1 MSHWQPDSVLSRF
14 NAAPPGS
21 WQPLPAELYQVL
33 EIADAIGRDSSGACD
48 VTMGELVEL
57 WGFGPAVSWRDR
69 AFRPPAPAQIAA
81 ALERCGAARIR
92 LDPQTRS
99 ARQPGGLKLD
109 LSGIAKGYAVDQ
121 IAGRLSREGFDHH
134 LVDVGGELR
143 GTGIKPDGQPWWVE
157 LETPWP
163 AATAA
168 TVAPATSAATAARAT
183 ATGTA
188 TATAGLAATR
198 LALCGLSVATS
209 GDYRRCYEFEG
220 RRHAH
225 TLDPRT
231 GYPLDNDVAAVTV
244 IARQAVV
251 ADALSTS
258 LMVLGSEIGPGWADA
273 RGIAARWVRRDRD
286 PGAPLVEVSS
296 SAWRD
301 MLA

>member
-48 VTMGELVEL
+48 VTMGELVGL
-57 WGFGPAVSWRDR
+57 WGFGPAISWRDPD
-69 AFRPPAPAQIAA
+69 FRPPAPAQIAA

-157 LETPWP
+157 LETPRP

-168 TVAPATSAATAARAT
+168 AAAAAATAT
-183 ATGTA
+183 TGQ
-188 TATAGLAATR
+188 AATR

-209 GDYRRCYEFEG
+209 GDYRRCYELKG
-220 RRHAH
+220 RRYAH

-231 GYPLDNDVAAVTV
+231 GYPLDNEVAAVTV
-244 IARQAVV
+244 IARDAVI
-251 ADALSTS
+251 ADALATS

-273 RGIAARWVRRDRD
+273 RGIAARWLRRDSD
-286 PGAPLVEVSS
+286 PGAPLIELSS